1 MKIVNYKS
9 YLFVIYFKFVLF
21 QKFISSIL
29 LFKHPFYLIFTLIHY
44 FIFVMILSSVTI
56 IYLIIITI
64 IITIIIIIIT
74 IIIVIIIIINKFA
87 LLLLLVII
95 LNIPFFIL
103 IFNIRTIDID
113 MIFFKIIISM
123 VFNPDLFKF
132 L

>member
-1 MKIVNYKS
+1 MKIANYKS

-56 IYLIIITI
+56 IYLIII
-64 IITIIIIIIT
+64 IIII
-74 IIIVIIIIINKFA
+74 VIIIINKFA

-95 LNIPFFIL
+95 LIIQFFIL

-123 VFNPDLFKF
+123 IFNPDLFKF

>member
-1 MKIVNYKS
+1 MKIANYKS

-64 IITIIIIIIT
+64 IIIIIT
-74 IIIVIIIIINKFA
+74 IIIIVIIIIINKFA

>member
-1 MKIVNYKS
+1 MKIANYKS

-56 IYLIIITI
+56 IYL
-64 IITIIIIIIT
+64 IIIT

>member
-1 MKIVNYKS
+1 MKIANYKS

-64 IITIIIIIIT
+64 IITIII
-74 IIIVIIIIINKFA
+74 VIIIIINKFA

>member
-1 MKIVNYKS
+1 MKIANYKS

-56 IYLIIITI
+56 IYLIII
-64 IITIIIIIIT
+64 IIIIII
-74 IIIVIIIIINKFA
+74 VIIIINKFA

-95 LNIPFFIL
+95 LIIQFFIL

-123 VFNPDLFKF
+123 IFNPDLFKF